1 MNTYLGIDIGGS
13 SFKYGWGNSQDGL
26 KFFGTLPIVKKNL
39 ATFKNTAINVLH
51 EAQSRF
57 GLHKISA
64 IGVGTPG
71 TIDWATGK
79 TTGVNPNLP
88 FWVKHSPQEL
98 IPAAYGLPVFYDNDA
113 NLMALAEAI
122 AGKQQN
128 ILGLTVGSGIG
139 GGIVVNG
146 KIFRGKHGFAG
157 ELGHVCMVHDGAICN
172 CGKYGCLEAY
182 ASVDGLRNR
191 LAKESLLYEKM
202 ELSMLLSI
210 RLIDPLVECY
220 LCEGAKLFSRAI
232 ANAITLVDPESVI
245 IGGGAMEIDMYSIPE
260 LKKEVESCL
269 PKANIGRVELKKAVY
284 GNKAGVMGAIILA
297 EQSLI
302 DVSE

>member
-13 SFKYGWGNSQDGL
+13 SFKFGWGNSQDGL
-26 KFFGTLPIVKKNL
+26 QYFGTLPIVKKNL
-39 ATFKNTAINVLH
+39 ITFKNTAINVLH
-51 EAQSRF
+51 ETQSRY

-79 TTGVNPNLP
+79 ITGVNPNLP
-88 FWVKHSPQEL
+88 FWVKHSPKEL
-98 IPAAYGLPVFYDNDA
+98 LPAAYGLPVYYDNDA

-122 AGKQQN
+122 AGKQQD

-146 KIFRGKHGFAG
+146 RIFRGKHGFAG
-157 ELGHVCMVHDGAICN
+157 ELGHICMVEGGAVCN
-172 CGKYGCLEAY
+172 CGRYGCLEAY

-191 LAKESLLYEKM
+191 LAKVSPLYEKM

-210 RLIDPLVECY
+210 RMIDPMVDSY
-220 LCEGAKLFSRAI
+220 LNEGTKLFSRAI
-232 ANAITLVDPESVI
+232 ANAITLIDPESVI

-260 LKKEVESCL
+260 LRREIEACL
-269 PKANIGRVELKKAVY
+269 PQANIGRVEIKKAVY

-297 EQSLI
+297 EQSLTA
-302 DVSE
+302 VSE